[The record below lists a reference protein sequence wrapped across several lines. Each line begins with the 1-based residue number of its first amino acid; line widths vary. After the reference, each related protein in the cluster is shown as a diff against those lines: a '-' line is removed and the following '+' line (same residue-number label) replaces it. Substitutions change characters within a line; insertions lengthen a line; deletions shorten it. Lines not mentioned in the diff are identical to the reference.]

1 MQQRLERG
9 REATA
14 PQSGKWQ
21 SVGNWEVIVLGCYT
35 VTFNGNLAQEREV
48 ILSQK
53 KEKEKKKGKRKK
65 KKIELGWWIKLCLK
79 FPTSLKKILWSNQ
92 FIWRSYLSSI
102 LLFFLYMHTPTSS
115 LIHYCLTFFLCFC
128 FWSELSVAHEK
139 SWPVDSRDKAKHIII
154 MATCCMLTLTAFY
167 FSFV

>member
-1 MQQRLERG
+1 MQQRLERE

-53 KEKEKKKGKRKK
+53 GKEEEEEEEEDRIGV
-65 KKIELGWWIKLCLK
+65 
-79 FPTSLKKILWSNQ
+79 
-92 FIWRSYLSSI
+92 
-102 LLFFLYMHTPTSS
+102 M
-115 LIHYCLTFFLCFC
+115 
-128 FWSELSVAHEK
+128 
-139 SWPVDSRDKAKHIII
+139 D
-154 MATCCMLTLTAFY
+154 
-167 FSFV
+167 